1 MHLEQ
6 DVLEGKKERGKLVTE
21 VPILLREDEEPLIKG
36 DGCEEKRDWVL
47 RELGK
52 KMEILERFITG
63 KYGSESMIKEVKCT
77 DLICVGC
84 GGILYMGIVYRI
96 DADGRLEWRVCPQQ
110 DKA

>member
-21 VPILLREDEEPLIKG
+21 VPISLREDEESLIKG
-36 DGCEEKRDWVL
+36 DWCEEKRDWVL

-52 KMEILERFITG
+52 KMEILERFING
-63 KYGSESMIKEVKCT
+63 KYGSECVIKEVKCT

-84 GGILYMGIVYRI
+84 GGMGHRLDRI